1 MRIIGGILKNKKIL
15 LPEDKKT
22 RPLKD
27 IVKESIFNLIEH
39 SKKINFNINN
49 AHVLDLFSGIGSFGI
64 ECISRGAGNVDFV
77 ENYSL
82 AQNIL
87 KKNISNL
94 KIENKCNIID
104 KDCFNFLSDNNKKF
118 NTKYDMIFL
127 DPPYK
132 EKDIDQII
140 GLIRNTKI
148 LKNKG
153 LIIIHRHKK
162 DDIKDLAKLKILDI
176 RNYGISKIVFGI

>member
-39 SKKINFNINN
+39 SKKINFNLNN

-104 KDCFNFLSDNNKKF
+104 KDCFNFLSNNNKKF
-118 NTKYDMIFL
+118 KYTFL
-127 DPPYK
+127 
-132 EKDIDQII
+132 
-140 GLIRNTKI
+140 T
-148 LKNKG
+148 
-153 LIIIHRHKK
+153 
-162 DDIKDLAKLKILDI
+162 
-176 RNYGISKIVFGI
+176 SV

>member
-1 MRIIGGILKNKKIL
+1 MRIISGILKGKKL
-15 LPEDKKT
+15 TVPSDKMT
-22 RPLKD
+22 RPLRD

-87 KKNISNL
+87 KK
-94 KIENKCNIID
+94 KY
-104 KDCFNFLSDNNKKF
+104 FKF
-118 NTKYDMIFL
+118 
-127 DPPYK
+127 
-132 EKDIDQII
+132 
-140 GLIRNTKI
+140 
-148 LKNKG
+148 KNRK
-153 LIIIHRHKK
+153 
-162 DDIKDLAKLKILDI
+162 
-176 RNYGISKIVFGI
+176 